1 VVLRVL
7 RTVVLLA
14 VAVVALWF
22 AGKAIFHVGGE
33 APGTGEGDPVKVVT
47 TP

>member
-1 VVLRVL
+1 MVRRIL

-14 VAVVALWF
+14 VVVVALWF
-22 AGKAIFHVGGE
+22 AGKAIFHVGDE
-33 APGTGEGDPVKVVT
+33 APGTGEGDPVKLVT